1 MRINGFNRV
10 AAVLATTA
18 FSGLASADFVG
29 AWELGS
35 GDSTAEVQFDFLTGG
50 SYLFEVSFDSSITGR
65 DLFDLIAT
73 EADTVGGL
81 EFTFDYI
88 AYSFGDFLVG
98 VGINDS
104 YDYGEGSPPDYLDTW
119 GYWISDGTDDWASSM
134 VGFSDRV
141 LVDGSRDGWVF
152 GTGLAPASI
161 PAPATIAVFA
171 FGLGRRRRS

>member
-1 MRINGFNRV
+1 MG
-10 AAVLATTA
+10 
-18 FSGLASADFVG
+18 SWD
-29 AWELGS
+29 LGS
-35 GDSTAEVQFDFLTGG
+35 GDSTAEVQFDFLTGE

-65 DLFDLIAT
+65 DLFDVIAT
-73 EADTVGGL
+73 EADTVDGL

-98 VGINDS
+98 VGINDA

-171 FGLGRRRRS
+171 FGLGRRRRD